1 MLLLALLLAAAT
13 GAEEGARHDV
23 LEYLAL
29 GASYRRTGSATAVDA
44 IRMWTT
50 SEVAN
55 AQRQLRSRGEQL
67 RERASSPDE
76 VDLRQVEWAA
86 LLHLEAGLRALQET
100 NETEGEA
107 QFAAGGALV
116 RWTAE
121 VASERAKDADLP
133 AGRRLRPRIEPKVYH
148 SAAAGAALAVGSPGL
163 AAAHGEAA
171 RDAAPTDVDAL
182 LALAVARDGL
192 AHKQL
197 AEDRSEAR
205 RTREKAADAFRDVLA
220 VDPSIVEARLRLGR
234 ILAEEGRVVEA
245 EPLLDQAQR
254 DGTPRQRY
262 LALLFVARVAERRGD
277 AGAALRAYSRALE
290 VQPDGSAARLG
301 LALQLERQAG
311 SAAARTAVIE
321 ALSRG
326 ERLGAAADPWSN
338 YPFGDVDGAAAT
350 MKQLWDRVMA
360 P

>member
-1 MLLLALLLAAAT
+1 MMLLALLLAAT
-13 GAEEGARHDV
+13 GAAEGARHDAP
-23 LEYLAL
+23 EYLAL

-44 IRMWTT
+44 IRTWTT
-50 SEVAN
+50 SEVAK
-55 AQRQLRSRGEQL
+55 AQRQLRSRGGQL

-76 VDLRQVEWAA
+76 LDLRHVEWAA

-100 NETEGEA
+100 NQAEGEA
-107 QFAAGGALV
+107 QLAAGGALV

-121 VASERAKDADLP
+121 VASDRVKDAGLP
-133 AGRRLRPRIEPKVYH
+133 AERRLSPRIAPADYH
-148 SAAAGAALAVGSPGL
+148 SAAAGAALAVGFPGL

-171 RDAAPTDVDAL
+171 RDAAPTDVEAL

-192 AHKQL
+192 AHIQS
-197 AEDRSEAR
+197 AEGRSESR
-205 RTREKAADAFRDVLA
+205 HTREKAADAFRDVLA

-262 LALLFVARVAERRGD
+262 LALLFAARVSERRGD
-277 AGAALRAYSRALE
+277 AGAAFRAYSRALE
-290 VQPDGSAARLG
+290 AQPDGSAARLG

-338 YPFGDVDGAAAT
+338 YPFGDVDGAAST
-350 MKQLWDRVMA
+350 MKRLWDRVMA